1 MKTNDQLYFLE
12 GGGEMGALTR
22 AYPWEKTVLGPPE
35 QWPGVLKAT
44 ISIIL
49 NTGFPMVL
57 FWGDDNIQF
66 YNDAYRPSLGNNGKH
81 PHALG
86 MKGEESWPELWTVI
100 NGLITEVKAT
110 RMSRFFEDTLNPIYR
125 NGRIED
131 VYWTFSYS
139 AVVGESG
146 KVDGV
151 LVVCTEV
158 TKAVLLRKELELSHK
173 RSTQSEN
180 NLVNMIA
187 QAPVAMSIFKGPN
200 HVLEVANEKMYEL
213 MGHTPEEV
221 LNKPVFEGIPSAQ
234 NQGFEDLLNKVY
246 TTGET
251 VVVYDEPVILPRN
264 GKLATVYVQLVYE
277 PFRNEL
283 GEITGVMNVAIDVTE
298 RVKTSTLLEQSEVE
312 LRAVIESAPFPIGIY
327 VGREMRIRFLNKSIM
342 DVWGKG
348 DTGLIGKTYH
358 EALPELESQA
368 VYEQLDRVFTTGE
381 PFHARNQRIDL
392 VVNGLMTTSYFNYSF
407 TPLYDQQG
415 KIYGVMNTAA
425 DVTDLNIAKNRVEQS
440 ERNFRNMVNQA
451 PVAMAIMLGPD
462 HVVEAANE
470 KMISLWGKPVK
481 QVMNKPIFEG
491 LPDAKGQGLEE
502 LLARVYAEG
511 IPFHAYE
518 RPVTLHREG
527 RDEVIYQNFV
537 YEPYRDSD
545 GKVLGVLAITIDVTP
560 QVIARLKIEDVVRE
574 RTESLRKS
582 NEELSRFAY
591 VASHDLQEPVRK
603 ISVFAEM
610 LEKSLGPISE
620 KSASYLNKIDVAAN
634 RMLNLIRGILE
645 LSRLSDVS
653 ATFKQVNLNDVLEE
667 VKSEFELLIEQKGCT
682 VESDELP
689 SIQAIP
695 LQMNQLFGN
704 LLSNALKFT
713 KPGVPLHFIIKS
725 KVVKDELRKKYP
737 NLKPSQEYVMLT
749 FSDNGIGFA
758 EEYATRIFE
767 VFQRLHTS
775 SYSGT
780 GIGLATAKK
789 IADNHKG
796 FIEASSKEG
805 EGATFTIVLPVSQ

>member
-348 DTGLIGKTYH
+348 DTGLI
-358 EALPELESQA
+358 
-368 VYEQLDRVFTTGE
+368 
-381 PFHARNQRIDL
+381 
-392 VVNGLMTTSYFNYSF
+392 
-407 TPLYDQQG
+407 
-415 KIYGVMNTAA
+415 
-425 DVTDLNIAKNRVEQS
+425 
-440 ERNFRNMVNQA
+440 
-451 PVAMAIMLGPD
+451 
-462 HVVEAANE
+462 
-470 KMISLWGKPVK
+470 
-481 QVMNKPIFEG
+481 
-491 LPDAKGQGLEE
+491 
-502 LLARVYAEG
+502 
-511 IPFHAYE
+511 
-518 RPVTLHREG
+518 
-527 RDEVIYQNFV
+527 
-537 YEPYRDSD
+537 
-545 GKVLGVLAITIDVTP
+545 
-560 QVIARLKIEDVVRE
+560 
-574 RTESLRKS
+574 
-582 NEELSRFAY
+582 
-591 VASHDLQEPVRK
+591 
-603 ISVFAEM
+603 
-610 LEKSLGPISE
+610 
-620 KSASYLNKIDVAAN
+620 
-634 RMLNLIRGILE
+634 
-645 LSRLSDVS
+645 
-653 ATFKQVNLNDVLEE
+653 
-667 VKSEFELLIEQKGCT
+667 
-682 VESDELP
+682 
-689 SIQAIP
+689 
-695 LQMNQLFGN
+695 
-704 LLSNALKFT
+704 
-713 KPGVPLHFIIKS
+713 
-725 KVVKDELRKKYP
+725 KY
-737 NLKPSQEYVMLT
+737 
-749 FSDNGIGFA
+749 
-758 EEYATRIFE
+758 
-767 VFQRLHTS
+767 
-775 SYSGT
+775 
-780 GIGLATAKK
+780 
-789 IADNHKG
+789 
-796 FIEASSKEG
+796 
-805 EGATFTIVLPVSQ
+805 